1 MAPHVYSIPSTA
13 AETIS
18 ASPPASSSSLENIR
32 RDHPSYI
39 DFSTSTSHLRSSEQ
53 RPSPGSLK
61 SVDSVPVTGVF
72 PLGTLHL
79 NEPEDDVVPDRDMA
93 TPITIPDRT
102 PEPPQVSGPVLE
114 LLRNGDLLILDDL
127 PTGFTV
133 GCDTISFAATEH
145 FLGFRD
151 IPAGAHLIWIAPS
164 ETTSSRSAYWIFTSE
179 KDPQSPGRVYV
190 KQWDKFNEVLSDPA
204 SHAEERFQ
212 KERLEEGLGNLMPY
226 QFKGGSSTNS
236 AAAPQPTTSS
246 LTQAANDP
254 DAPPAFVLDSNTI
267 WYQLTFAITPSLL
280 NRLTAG
286 TGTGTGAKDKT
297 WPVNTSDRVAGG
309 TSTVEEARL
318 YANSTSQ
325 LTFTFGMED
334 LLFDTK
340 AEGAERTQQ
349 ALDPTSWI
357 LSELRKSS
365 PGTESKAESEGAD
378 SSALNNLV
386 GELQFA
392 FLTGM
397 HLGNYACLEQWWHYT
412 TRVIFR
418 AYRLAV
424 EEPQLA
430 RDLIQTVHAQLVY
443 NDRNLEGS
451 ILDTAP
457 NGGSSSGSGGGAK
470 KLQKALTVY
479 KSRLNEQLLALGDQC
494 TSAQQ
499 AVGASFAA
507 LEGFLWTWDW
517 DLRGEYLRSGT
528 VMLEDGEVV
537 HAELSDFEDE
547 DERGDFAAVVV
558 DVDESGRP
566 KDFVS
571 V

>member
-1 MAPHVYSIPSTA
+1 MAPHVHSTPSTTA

-18 ASPPASSSSLENIR
+18 SPSAASSRENL
-32 RDHPSYI
+32 RDPPSYI
-39 DFSTSTSHLRSSEQ
+39 DVSSSTSHLRLGLE
-53 RPSPGSLK
+53 RPSPASVK
-61 SVDSVPVTGVF
+61 SVDSVPVTGAF

-79 NEPEDDVVPDRDMA
+79 NDPQDDEEDLGPDRDMT
-93 TPITIPDRT
+93 TPLTVPDRS
-102 PEPPQVSGPVLE
+102 PEPPQASAPVLE
-114 LLRNGDLLILDDL
+114 LLRSGDVLILDDL

-151 IPAGAHLIWIAPS
+151 IPAGAHLVWIAPS
-164 ETTSSRSAYWIFTSE
+164 ETTSSRSAYWIFTPE
-179 KDPQSPGRVYV
+179 KDLQSPGRVYV
-190 KQWDKFNEVLSDPA
+190 KQWDKFNEVLNDPA

-212 KERLEEGLGNLMPY
+212 KERLE
-226 QFKGGSSTNS
+226 GGSETF
-236 AAAPQPTTSS
+236 
-246 LTQAANDP
+246 QAGSGAE
-254 DAPPAFVLDSNTI
+254 APAFVDKTTM
-267 WYQLTFAITPSLL
+267 WYQLTFAITPALL
-280 NRLTAG
+280 NRLTG
-286 TGTGTGAKDKT
+286 GETKET
-297 WPVNTSDRVAGG
+297 WATNTSDRVAGG

-318 YANSTSQ
+318 YANTTSQ

-357 LSELRKSS
+357 VSELRKSS
-365 PGTESKAESEGAD
+365 SDGEGVG
-378 SSALNNLV
+378 SLNDLV

-418 AYRLAV
+418 AYRLA
-424 EEPQLA
+424 
-430 RDLIQTVHAQLVY
+430 TVHAQLVY

-457 NGGSSSGSGGGAK
+457 NAGSGGAK

-479 KSRLNEQLLALGDQC
+479 KSRLNEQLLALGDGC

-499 AVGASFAA
+499 AVGAAFAS

-537 HAELSDFEDE
+537 QAELSDFEDE
-547 DERGDFAAVVV
+547 DERGGFC
-558 DVDESGRP
+558 GGCG
-566 KDFVS
+566 
-571 V
+571 

>member
-1 MAPHVYSIPSTA
+1 MAPHVHSTPSTT

-18 ASPPASSSSLENIR
+18 SSPASRSRESIP
-32 RDHPSYI
+32 DHPSFI
-39 DFSTSTSHLRSSEQ
+39 DVSASTSHLRLDKQ
-53 RPSPGSLK
+53 RPSPRSLK
-61 SVDSVPVTGVF
+61 SVDSVPVTGAF

-79 NEPEDDVVPDRDMA
+79 NDPKDDEDMVPDRDMI
-93 TPITIPDRT
+93 TPLTVPDRS
-102 PEPPQVSGPVLE
+102 PEPSHPSAPVLE
-114 LLRNGDLLILDDL
+114 LLRSGDVLILDDL

-151 IPAGAHLIWIAPS
+151 IPAGTHLVWIAPS
-164 ETTSSRSAYWIFTSE
+164 ETTSSRSAYWIFTPE

-190 KQWDKFNEVLSDPA
+190 KQWDKFNEVLNEPA

-212 KERLEEGLGNLMPY
+212 KERLEEGLGNLVPH
-226 QFKGGSSTNS
+226 QFKGTNS
-236 AAAPQPTTSS
+236 TVPLPTLGSH
-246 LTQAANDP
+246 A
-254 DAPPAFVLDSNTI
+254 DADASAFVDSATA
-267 WYQLTFAITPSLL
+267 WYQLTFAITPALL
-280 NRLTAG
+280 NRLTG
-286 TGTGTGAKDKT
+286 ETKET
-297 WPVNTSDRVAGG
+297 WSVNTSDRVAGG

-325 LTFTFGMED
+325 LRFTFGMED

-357 LSELRKSS
+357 VSELRKSAS
-365 PGTESKAESEGAD
+365 ENDNEGSSSKGLHD
-378 SSALNNLV
+378 LV

-457 NGGSSSGSGGGAK
+457 NGGSG
-470 KLQKALTVY
+470 
-479 KSRLNEQLLALGDQC
+479 SRLNEQLLALGDGC

-499 AVGASFAA
+499 AVGAAFAS

-537 HAELSDFEDE
+537 QAELSDFEDE

-558 DVDESGRP
+558 DVDECGRP
-566 KDFVS
+566 RDFVS

>member
-1 MAPHVYSIPSTA
+1 MAPHVHSTPSTTT

-18 ASPPASSSSLENIR
+18 SPPAASSRENP
-32 RDHPSYI
+32 RDPPSYI
-39 DFSTSTSHLRSSEQ
+39 DVSSSTSHLRLGLE
-53 RPSPGSLK
+53 RPSPASVK
-61 SVDSVPVTGVF
+61 SVDSVPVTGAF

-79 NEPEDDVVPDRDMA
+79 NDPQDEEKDLGPDRDMT
-93 TPITIPDRT
+93 TPLTVPDRS
-102 PEPPQVSGPVLE
+102 PVPPQASAPVLE
-114 LLRNGDLLILDDL
+114 LLRSGDVLILDDL
-127 PTGFTV
+127 PTGFAV

-151 IPAGAHLIWIAPS
+151 IPAGAHLVWIAPS
-164 ETTSSRSAYWIFTSE
+164 ETTSSRSAYWIFTPE

-190 KQWDKFNEVLSDPA
+190 KQWDKFNEVLNDPA

-212 KERLEEGLGNLMPY
+212 KERLEEGLGNLVPY
-226 QFKGGSSTNS
+226 QFKGANS
-236 AAAPQPTTSS
+236 AVPRPTSS
-246 LTQAANDP
+246 SQAGSGAE
-254 DAPPAFVLDSNTI
+254 APAFVDKTTM
-267 WYQLTFAITPSLL
+267 WYQLTFAITPALL
-280 NRLTAG
+280 DRLTG
-286 TGTGTGAKDKT
+286 GEIKET
-297 WPVNTSDRVAGG
+297 WPANTSDRVAGG

-318 YANSTSQ
+318 YANTTSQ

-357 LSELRKSS
+357 VSELRKSS
-365 PGTESKAESEGAD
+365 SDGQGAG
-378 SSALNNLV
+378 SLNDLV

-457 NGGSSSGSGGGAK
+457 NAGSGGGSGGAK

-479 KSRLNEQLLALGDQC
+479 KSRLNEQLLALGDGC

-499 AVGASFAA
+499 AVGAAFAS

-537 HAELSDFEDE
+537 QAELSDFEDE
-547 DERGDFAAVVV
+547 DERGILRRLWLRWMRVG
-558 DVDESGRP
+558 GRGISFRFRGEEQW
-566 KDFVS
+566 KLRIMLARA
-571 V
+571 

>member
-1 MAPHVYSIPSTA
+1 MAPHVHSTPSTM

-18 ASPPASSSSLENIR
+18 SPPASSSRESIP
-32 RDHPSYI
+32 DPPSYI
-39 DFSTSTSHLRSSEQ
+39 DVSASTSHLRLDKQ

-79 NEPEDDVVPDRDMA
+79 NEPQDDEEDMVPDRDMT
-93 TPITIPDRT
+93 TPLPVPNRS
-102 PEPPQVSGPVLE
+102 PEPLHVSAPVLE
-114 LLRNGDLLILDDL
+114 LLRSGDVLILDDL

-151 IPAGAHLIWIAPS
+151 IPGGAHLVWIAPS
-164 ETTSSRSAYWIFTSE
+164 ETTSSRSAYWIFAPE
-179 KDPQSPGRVYV
+179 KNPESPGRVYV

-212 KERLEEGLGNLMPY
+212 KERLEEGLGNLVPY
-226 QFKGGSSTNS
+226 QFRGTNS
-236 AAAPQPTTSS
+236 AVPQPTSS
-246 LTQAANDP
+246 SQAGAE
-254 DAPPAFVLDSNTI
+254 APAFVDNTTI

-280 NRLTAG
+280 NRLTGG
-286 TGTGTGAKDKT
+286 TKQT

-325 LTFTFGMED
+325 LTFTFGMDD
-334 LLFDTK
+334 LLFDAK
-340 AEGAERTQQ
+340 AKGAERTQQ

-357 LSELRKSS
+357 IAQLRKSS
-365 PGTESKAESEGAD
+365 SDLGSLHD
-378 SSALNNLV
+378 LV

-418 AYRLAV
+418 AYHLAV

-430 RDLIQTVHAQLVY
+430 RDLIQTVHAQFVY

-457 NGGSSSGSGGGAK
+457 GGSGGGGAAK

-479 KSRLNEQLLALGDQC
+479 KSRLNEQLLALGDGC
-494 TSAQQ
+494 TPGQQ
-499 AVGASFAA
+499 AVGAAFAS

-528 VMLEDGEVV
+528 IMLEDGEVV

-547 DERGDFAAVVV
+547 DERGGLC
-558 DVDESGRP
+558 GRRGRCG
-566 KDFVS
+566 
-571 V
+571 

>member
-1 MAPHVYSIPSTA
+1 MAPHVRSTPSTT

-18 ASPPASSSSLENIR
+18 SSPASRFRESIP
-32 RDHPSYI
+32 DPPSFI
-39 DFSTSTSHLRSSEQ
+39 DVSASTSHLRLEKQ
-53 RPSPGSLK
+53 RPSLQSLK
-61 SVDSVPVTGVF
+61 SVDSVPVTGAF

-79 NEPEDDVVPDRDMA
+79 NDPKDDEDMVPDRDMT
-93 TPITIPDRT
+93 TPLTVPDRS
-102 PEPPQVSGPVLE
+102 PEPPQPSAPVLE
-114 LLRNGDLLILDDL
+114 LLRSGDVLILDDL

-151 IPAGAHLIWIAPS
+151 IPTGAHLVWIAPS
-164 ETTSSRSAYWIFTSE
+164 ETTSSRSAYWIFTPE

-190 KQWDKFNEVLSDPA
+190 KQWDKFNEVLNEPA

-212 KERLEEGLGNLMPY
+212 KERLEEGLGTLVSY
-226 QFKGGSSTNS
+226 QFKGTNS
-236 AAAPQPTTSS
+236 TVPPPTLGSHADS
-246 LTQAANDP
+246 
-254 DAPPAFVLDSNTI
+254 DASAFMDSATA

-280 NRLTAG
+280 NRLAG
-286 TGTGTGAKDKT
+286 ETKET

-357 LSELRKSS
+357 VSELRKS
-365 PGTESKAESEGAD
+365 ASENDNEG
-378 SSALNNLV
+378 SSSRGLHDLV

-457 NGGSSSGSGGGAK
+457 NGGSGGGGGGAK

-479 KSRLNEQLLALGDQC
+479 KSRLNEQLLALGDGC

-499 AVGASFAA
+499 AVGAAFAS

-537 HAELSDFEDE
+537 QAELSDFEDE

-566 KDFVS
+566 RDFVS

>member
-1 MAPHVYSIPSTA
+1 M
-13 AETIS
+13 
-18 ASPPASSSSLENIR
+18 
-32 RDHPSYI
+32 
-39 DFSTSTSHLRSSEQ
+39 
-53 RPSPGSLK
+53 
-61 SVDSVPVTGVF
+61 
-72 PLGTLHL
+72 
-79 NEPEDDVVPDRDMA
+79 
-93 TPITIPDRT
+93 
-102 PEPPQVSGPVLE
+102 
-114 LLRNGDLLILDDL
+114 LILDDL

-151 IPAGAHLIWIAPS
+151 IPAGAHLVWIAPS
-164 ETTSSRSAYWIFTSE
+164 ETTSSRSAYWIFTPE
-179 KDPQSPGRVYV
+179 KDPRSPGRVYV
-190 KQWDKFNEVLSDPA
+190 KQWDKFNEVLNDPA

-212 KERLEEGLGNLMPY
+212 KELLEEGFGNLVPY
-226 QFKGGSSTNS
+226 QFKGTNS
-236 AAAPQPTTSS
+236 VVPRSAPSN
-246 LTQAANDP
+246 QADS
-254 DAPPAFVLDSNTI
+254 DAPAFVDNTTI

-280 NRLTAG
+280 NRLTG
-286 TGTGTGAKDKT
+286 ERKET
-297 WPVNTSDRVAGG
+297 WPVSTSDRVTGG

-357 LSELRKSS
+357 LSELRKS
-365 PGTESKAESEGAD
+365 TSETDGEG
-378 SSALNNLV
+378 SNSRGLNDMV

-424 EEPQLA
+424 EEPLLA

-457 NGGSSSGSGGGAK
+457 GGSGGGGGGK

-479 KSRLNEQLLALGDQC
+479 KSRLNEQLLALGDGC

-499 AVGASFAA
+499 AVGAAFAS

-537 HAELSDFEDE
+537 QAELSDFEDE

-566 KDFVS
+566 RDFVS

>member
-1 MAPHVYSIPSTA
+1 MAPHVRSTPSTT

-18 ASPPASSSSLENIR
+18 SSPASHSGESIL
-32 RDHPSYI
+32 DPPSFI
-39 DFSTSTSHLRSSEQ
+39 DVSASTSHLRLDKQ
-53 RPSPGSLK
+53 RPSPRSLK
-61 SVDSVPVTGVF
+61 SVDSVTVTGAF

-79 NEPEDDVVPDRDMA
+79 NNPKDDEDMAPDRDMT
-93 TPITIPDRT
+93 TPLTVPDRS
-102 PEPPQVSGPVLE
+102 PEPPHISAAVLE
-114 LLRNGDLLILDDL
+114 LVRNGDVLILDDL

-145 FLGFRD
+145 FLGFQD
-151 IPAGAHLIWIAPS
+151 IPAGAHLVWIAPS
-164 ETTSSRSAYWIFTSE
+164 ETTSSRSAYWIFTPE
-179 KDPQSPGRVYV
+179 KDPQNPGRVYV
-190 KQWDKFNEVLSDPA
+190 KQWDKFNEVLNDPA

-212 KERLEEGLGNLMPY
+212 KERLEEELGNLVPY
-226 QFKGGSSTNS
+226 QFKGTNPAVPRPTLASHADSDASASVDST
-236 AAAPQPTTSS
+236 TE
-246 LTQAANDP
+246 
-254 DAPPAFVLDSNTI
+254 

-280 NRLTAG
+280 NRLTCE
-286 TGTGTGAKDKT
+286 TKEI

-340 AEGAERTQQ
+340 AEGVERTQQ

-357 LSELRKSS
+357 VSELRKSAS
-365 PGTESKAESEGAD
+365 ESDDKG
-378 SSALNNLV
+378 SSSRSLNDLV

-457 NGGSSSGSGGGAK
+457 NGGSGGGGGGAK

-479 KSRLNEQLLALGDQC
+479 KSRLNEQLLALGEGC

-499 AVGASFAA
+499 AVGAAFAS

-537 HAELSDFEDE
+537 QAELSDFEDE

-566 KDFVS
+566 RDFVS

>member
-1 MAPHVYSIPSTA
+1 MAPQVPSTHTMA

-18 ASPPASSSSLENIR
+18 EPPAPSCAESESIQ
-32 RDHPSYI
+32 RDPPSYI
-39 DFSTSTSHLRSSEQ
+39 DVSASTSHLRSDKQ

-79 NEPEDDVVPDRDMA
+79 NDPKDVEEVENGVAPDRDMT
-93 TPITIPDRT
+93 TPFAVPERT
-102 PEPPQVSGPVLE
+102 PEPPQISGSVLE
-114 LLRNGDLLILDDL
+114 LLRSGDVLILDDL

-164 ETTSSRSAYWIFTSE
+164 ETTSSRSAYWIFTPAT
-179 KDPQSPGRVYV
+179 DLQSPGRVYV
-190 KQWDKFNEVLSDPA
+190 KQWDKFNEVLSGPA

-212 KERLEEGLGNLMPY
+212 RERLEEGLGNLMPY
-226 QFKGGSSTNS
+226 QFKGS
-236 AAAPQPTTSS
+236 ADPAVPQQPPSS
-246 LTQAANDP
+246 LLSQTADS
-254 DAPPAFVLDSNTI
+254 DAPPAFVLDSTTI
-267 WYQLTFAITPSLL
+267 WYQLTFAITPRLL
-280 NRLTAG
+280 NRLTASAG
-286 TGTGTGAKDKT
+286 TKETS

-325 LTFTFGMED
+325 LTFTFGMDD
-334 LLFDTK
+334 LLFDTR

-349 ALDPTSWI
+349 ALDPTSWV
-357 LSELRKSS
+357 LSELRKL
-365 PGTESKAESEGAD
+365 PSEGAGENE
-378 SSALNNLV
+378 SGGSVSALNDLV

-424 EEPQLA
+424 DEPQLA

-457 NGGSSSGSGGGAK
+457 GGGGGGSGAK

-479 KSRLNEQLLALGDQC
+479 KSRLNEQLLALGDEC
-494 TSAQQ
+494 TPAQQ
-499 AVGASFAA
+499 AVGASFAS
-507 LEGFLWTWDW
+507 LESFLWTWDW

-571 V
+571 M